1 MPALMSA
8 FNLFMS
14 GSVGIMLMNLPEPP
28 PEHMRY
34 SASSSKPDLLA
45 FARLLRPQT
54 LPIVGG
60 ATDVARE
67 HEGKSE
73 GVGTMSSEGERRR
86 ERKKKEKGE
95 CWHVGVGAAVTTS
108 CSVCLWGVLYH
119 GARSCWFHAGTFC
132 VRTSMHAHTRN
143 RDSGWRAVFSSLSST
158 EETCVRT
165 RVPPPRPHQAGLPN
179 HTSSRGL

>member
-1 MPALMSA
+1 MRIIHVLLHFLLTLYRMSMPALMSA

-108 CSVCLWGVLYH
+108 CSVCMWGVLYH
-119 GARSCWFHAGTFC
+119 GARALAYVHA
-132 VRTSMHAHTRN
+132 RAHTEPGLGVA
-143 RDSGWRAVFSSLSST
+143 SGLLLS
-158 EETCVRT
+158 V
-165 RVPPPRPHQAGLPN
+165 VH
-179 HTSSRGL
+179 